1 MMRKTLLAVLVSG
14 LMVTGAQAAGNQV
27 NGYLFGNVGQAD
39 YDFGSYFKPFVGSV
53 DEKDTAFKVGAGVQ
67 LNQYVGVEFQYV
79 DLGEATYK
87 ERNPTFQETIE
98 VSGYGANLVGTL
110 PLNRFKLYGKLGYH
124 QLEADYKAKDAFDSA
139 SSSNKD
145 WITSYAVGATFVITP
160 QFEVALE
167 YERYNDV
174 EYRDLFA
181 GRKVEADIDLA
192 SVGLRY
198 NF

>member
-14 LMVTGAQAAGNQV
+14 LMVTGVQAAENQV

-39 YDFGSYFKPFVGSV
+39 YDFGSYFKPFIGSV
-53 DEKDTAFKVGAGVQ
+53 DDTDTAFKIGAGVQ
-67 LNQYVGVEFQYV
+67 LNRYVGVEFQYI

-87 ERNPTFQETIE
+87 EPGYKETIE
-98 VSGYGANLVGTL
+98 VSGLGANVVGTL

-139 SSSNKD
+139 SSSKKD
-145 WITSYAVGATFVITP
+145 WITSYAVGATFVVTP

-174 EYRDLFA
+174 KYRDLVA
-181 GRKVEADIDLA
+181 GRNVEADIDLA
-192 SVGLRY
+192 SIGLRY

>member
-174 EYRDLFA
+174 EYRDLVA

>member
-1 MMRKTLLAVLVSG
+1 MFRKSLLAVMVSG
-14 LMVTGAQAAGNQV
+14 LMVAGVQAAESQV

-39 YDFGSYFKPFVGSV
+39 YDFGSYFKPFAGSV

-67 LNQYVGVEFQYV
+67 LNKYVGVELQYI

-87 ERNPTFQETIE
+87 QPDYKETIE

-110 PLNRFKLYGKLGYH
+110 PLNRFKLYGKVGYH
-124 QLEADYKAKDAFDSA
+124 QLEADYKAKDTFFDERA
-139 SSSNKD
+139 SSSEKD
-145 WITSYAVGATFVITP
+145 WITSYAVGATFAINP
-160 QFEVALE
+160 QFEVAVE

-174 EYRDLFA
+174 EYRDIEA
-181 GRKVEADIDLA
+181 GRDVEVDIDLA
-192 SVGLRY
+192 TIGLRY

>member
-145 WITSYAVGATFVITP
+145 WITSYAVGATVVITP

-174 EYRDLFA
+174 EYRDLVA